1 MQLAG
6 IERQADRLADPECER
21 GRRDG
26 LDDLAAMIHSHG
38 ASFDLWT
45 LDAGTPRWEERLR
58 LAVDL
63 GADVITTNT
72 PRVLA
77 RADL

>member
-1 MQLAG
+1 MYA
-6 IERQADRLADPECER
+6 
-21 GRRDG
+21 DG
-26 LDDLAAMIHSHG
+26 LDDLAAMIHGLG

-45 LDAGTPRWEERLR
+45 LDAGRPNWEARLQ

-72 PRVLA
+72 PRALA
-77 RADL
+77 TAPLQG